1 MLMKTQRLTI
11 SPFFPRNPIKSHQPL
26 IRCCLGGDSRK
37 LGGIT
42 TAAAPIFQG
51 KTVVTRREIKTG
63 RITRNCVEN
72 EGGIGGGIK
81 EEEEEKKRS
90 RVLVKESVWEQM
102 KEIVKFTGPA
112 MGMWV
117 CGPLMSL
124 IDTVVI
130 GQGSSVELAAL
141 GPGTVLCDHMSY
153 VFMFLSVATSNMV
166 ATSLAKQDKK
176 EAQHQISVLLFIG
189 LVCGLMM
196 LLLTRLFGPWAVT
209 AFTRGKNIEIVPAA
223 NTYVQIRGLAW
234 PFILVG
240 LVAQSASLGMKNS
253 WGPLKALAAATVING
268 LGDTILCLFLGQ
280 GIAGAAWATTIS
292 QVVSA
297 YMMMDSLNKE
307 GYNAYAF
314 AVPTPQELWKIS
326 ALAAPVFISIFS
338 KIAFYSFIIYCA
350 TSMGTHVLAAHQ
362 VMAQT
367 YRMCNVWGEPL
378 SQTAQSFM
386 PEMLYGA
393 NRNLPKARTLLKS
406 LMIIGATLGLV
417 LGIIG
422 TSVPGLF
429 PGVYTHDKVIIT
441 EMHRLLIPFF
451 MALSA
456 LPMTV
461 SLEGTLLA
469 GRDLKFVSSVMSSS
483 FVLGCLTLMF
493 VTRSGYGLV
502 GCWMVLVGFQWG
514 RFGLYLRRLLS
525 PGGILNTDV
534 VTTKKIKSV

>member
-1 MLMKTQRLTI
+1 MLIKHPNLTI
-11 SPFFPRNPIKSHQPL
+11 SPFFPKTKIKSHKTHFP
-26 IRCCLGGDSRK
+26 CLGGGGGDSLVTRTK
-37 LGGIT
+37 LSSIT
-42 TAAAPIFQG
+42 TASPPI
-51 KTVVTRREIKTG
+51 RRRIKLD
-63 RITRNCVEN
+63 RITTNCDRR
-72 EGGIGGGIK
+72 IGEL
-81 EEEEEKKRS
+81 EEEEEERG
-90 RVLVKESVWEQM
+90 VWDQM
-102 KEIVKFTGPA
+102 RQIVKFTAPA
-112 MGMWV
+112 MGMWI

-130 GQGSSVELAAL
+130 GHGSSVELAAL

-176 EAQHQISVLLFIG
+176 EAQHQISVMLFIG

-196 LLLTRLFGPWAVT
+196 LLITRLFGPWAVT

-223 NTYVQIRGLAW
+223 NIYVQIRGLAW

-253 WGPLKALAAATVING
+253 WGPLKALAAATIING

-297 YMMMDSLNKE
+297 FMMMDSLNKE
-307 GYNAYAF
+307 GYNAYSF
-314 AVPTPQELWKIS
+314 AIPSPQELWKIS
-326 ALAAPVFISIFS
+326 TLAAPVFISIFS

-367 YRMCNVWGEPL
+367 FRMCNVWGEPL

-393 NRNLPKARTLLKS
+393 NRNITRARTLLKS

-417 LGIIG
+417 LGVIG
-422 TSVPGLF
+422 TTVPGLF
-429 PGVYTHDKVIIT
+429 PGVYTHDKIIIT

-469 GRDLKFVSSVMSSS
+469 GRDFKFVSSVMSSS

-493 VTRSGYGLV
+493 VTRSGYGLI
-502 GCWMVLVGFQWG
+502 GCWFVLVGFQWG
-514 RFGLYLRRLLS
+514 RFGLYLRRLIS
-525 PGGILNTDV
+525 RGGILSTDGLSSY
-534 VTTKKIKSV
+534 TAKKKIKPI

>member
-1 MLMKTQRLTI
+1 MLIRAQRLPM
-11 SPFFPRNPIKSHQPL
+11 SPFLPQNPIKSNQTL
-26 IRCCLGGDSRK
+26 IRCLGGDSVLTQRK
-37 LGGIT
+37 LSGIT
-42 TAAAPIFQG
+42 TATPVFQG
-51 KTVVTRREIKTG
+51 NPVVTRREIKVE
-63 RITRNCVEN
+63 RITRKCV
-72 EGGIGGGIK
+72 GIVGEAE
-81 EEEEEKKRS
+81 EEEEEKKRGD
-90 RVLVKESVWEQM
+90 LVKESVWEQM

-112 MGMWV
+112 MGMWI

-176 EAQHQISVLLFIG
+176 EAQHQISVLLFVG

-209 AFTRGKNIEIVPAA
+209 AFTRGKNVDIVPAA

-253 WGPLKALAAATVING
+253 WGPLKALAAATIING
-268 LGDTILCLFLGQ
+268 LGDTILCLLLGQ
-280 GIAGAAWATTIS
+280 GIAGAAWATTAS

-297 YMMMDSLNKE
+297 FMMMDSLNKE
-307 GYNAYAF
+307 GCNAYSF
-314 AVPTPQELWKIS
+314 SVPSPQELWKIS

-367 YRMCNVWGEPL
+367 FRMCNVWGEPL

-417 LGIIG
+417 LGVIG

-451 MALSA
+451 MALFA

-461 SLEGTLLA
+461 SLEGTLLVNYK
-469 GRDLKFVSSVMSSS
+469 LLFYYMVS
-483 FVLGCLTLMF
+483 
-493 VTRSGYGLV
+493 
-502 GCWMVLVGFQWG
+502 
-514 RFGLYLRRLLS
+514 
-525 PGGILNTDV
+525 
-534 VTTKKIKSV
+534 

>member
-1 MLMKTQRLTI
+1 
-11 SPFFPRNPIKSHQPL
+11 
-26 IRCCLGGDSRK
+26 
-37 LGGIT
+37 
-42 TAAAPIFQG
+42 
-51 KTVVTRREIKTG
+51 
-63 RITRNCVEN
+63 
-72 EGGIGGGIK
+72 
-81 EEEEEKKRS
+81 
-90 RVLVKESVWEQM
+90 
-102 KEIVKFTGPA
+102 
-112 MGMWV
+112 
-117 CGPLMSL
+117 
-124 IDTVVI
+124 
-130 GQGSSVELAAL
+130 
-141 GPGTVLCDHMSY
+141 
-153 VFMFLSVATSNMV
+153 
-166 ATSLAKQDKK
+166 
-176 EAQHQISVLLFIG
+176 
-189 LVCGLMM
+189 
-196 LLLTRLFGPWAVT
+196 
-209 AFTRGKNIEIVPAA
+209 
-223 NTYVQIRGLAW
+223 
-234 PFILVG
+234 
-240 LVAQSASLGMKNS
+240 
-253 WGPLKALAAATVING
+253 
-268 LGDTILCLFLGQ
+268 
-280 GIAGAAWATTIS
+280 
-292 QVVSA
+292 
-297 YMMMDSLNKE
+297 
-307 GYNAYAF
+307 
-314 AVPTPQELWKIS
+314 
-326 ALAAPVFISIFS
+326 
-338 KIAFYSFIIYCA
+338 
-350 TSMGTHVLAAHQ
+350 
-362 VMAQT
+362 MAQT

-534 VTTKKIKSV
+534 LTTKKIKSV